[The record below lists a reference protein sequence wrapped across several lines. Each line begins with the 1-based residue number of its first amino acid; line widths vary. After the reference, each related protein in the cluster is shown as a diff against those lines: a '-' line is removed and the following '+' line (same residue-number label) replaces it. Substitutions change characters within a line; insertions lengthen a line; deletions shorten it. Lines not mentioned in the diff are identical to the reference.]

1 MDVACDSWSA
11 RPTQHLM
18 GRLQC
23 LEEGSARWICV
34 IGDIHV
40 AVGDPVEGPTDNMYL
55 PAWIIGACGLEGVGE
70 MVDVRFERCES
81 FLKAEKLVF
90 QVVGEAHDMDFV
102 ELLEEPLSQLGVI
115 QKGQIIPVPVLE
127 GVYLILTTCEPDGQV
142 FLDGAEISLEIEDD
156 AAAAL
161 ADESAEAADE
171 SAEAADESAEAADK
185 PESHQMLPYLPAPSP
200 PTSSGFIAFQGVGRR
215 LCD

>member
-1 MDVACDSWSA
+1 
-11 RPTQHLM
+11 M
-18 GRLQC
+18 GRLQR
-23 LEEGSARWICV
+23 LEESSARWICV

-40 AVGDPVEGPTDNMYL
+40 AVGDPVEGRADNMYL
-55 PAWIIGACGLEGVGE
+55 PSWIIGACGLEGAGE
-70 MVDVRFERCES
+70 KVDMRFERCES
-81 FLKAEKLVF
+81 FLKAEKLGF
-90 QVVGEAHDMDFV
+90 QVVGEAPRDMDFV

-156 AAAAL
+156 LGGAEEGAELAAELADKAAAEQPPEPVA
-161 ADESAEAADE
+161 ES
-171 SAEAADESAEAADK
+171 
-185 PESHQMLPYLPAPSP
+185 PHQMLPYFPSP
-200 PTSSGFIAFQGVGRR
+200 SAPVPSVRKGFIPFQGTGHR